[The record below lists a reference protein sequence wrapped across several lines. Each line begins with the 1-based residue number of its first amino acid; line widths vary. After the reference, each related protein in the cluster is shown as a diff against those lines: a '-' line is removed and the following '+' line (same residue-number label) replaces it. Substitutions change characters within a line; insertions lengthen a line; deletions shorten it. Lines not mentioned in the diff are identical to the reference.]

1 MGLAQ
6 STPGHWTRRSPF
18 FVAPS
23 LPFSQRCDNPL
34 ENCVFFFWF
43 CVCFVVFP
51 PPPFFSFVHANK
63 WTCSYGV
70 AVEML
75 RWFDTSTA
83 PRRRPTACDGRSEE
97 HLRVECEKD
106 KYGVFQWRETEIS
119 SRVCFSSSAQLP
131 LSPSFF
137 SLFLLHTLLHPSL
150 APHLRSISGSF
161 VVVGQPV
168 VMVLIGPMLRRSLL
182 LLGTTSSS
190 IQQDQEGATTDFFFD
205 FAILSKALPPGQCAA
220 MTQSWLRSF
229 PLSLISSSPSH
240 LFDICR
246 LCPSCVYKSISRQ
259 RITTKQQLS
268 SIADPVEQTLHIAVL
283 FYIDTYIS
291 INIIIWEKKKKKKS
305 IGNNWTSSSCSTVWC
320 STTSMLL
327 T

>member
-137 SLFLLHTLLHPSL
+137 FPLPSSHS
-150 APHLRSISGSF
+150 PSSISCSSSAFYLWLVRRRRPARRDGIDRSHAAPLSSSTRHY
-161 VVVGQPV
+161 VVVDTTRPGRSHNWLFFFRFRDSLQGPSTRTMCSDDSKLIAIISSLSHLQFSLSSLWHLPALPV
-168 VMVLIGPMLRRSLL
+168 V
-182 LLGTTSSS
+182 
-190 IQQDQEGATTDFFFD
+190 
-205 FAILSKALPPGQCAA
+205 
-220 MTQSWLRSF
+220 
-229 PLSLISSSPSH
+229 
-240 LFDICR
+240 R
-246 LCPSCVYKSISRQ
+246 L
-259 RITTKQQLS
+259 
-268 SIADPVEQTLHIAVL
+268 
-283 FYIDTYIS
+283 
-291 INIIIWEKKKKKKS
+291 
-305 IGNNWTSSSCSTVWC
+305 
-320 STTSMLL
+320 
-327 T
+327 

>member
-119 SRVCFSSSAQLP
+119 SRVCFSSSAPPPFLLLFFP
-131 LSPSFF
+131 SSFF
-137 SLFLLHTLLHPSL
+137 TL
-150 APHLRSISGSF
+150 SF
-161 VVVGQPV
+161 
-168 VMVLIGPMLRRSLL
+168 IHLL
-182 LLGTTSSS
+182 LLICVLSLARSSS
-190 IQQDQEGATTDFFFD
+190 SA
-205 FAILSKALPPGQCAA
+205 SPSWWYWSVPCCAA
-220 MTQSWLRSF
+220 LFFYLALRRRRYNKTKKEPQLTF
-229 PLSLISSSPSH
+229 
-240 LFDICR
+240 F
-246 LCPSCVYKSISRQ
+246 SISRFSPRPFHPDNVQ
-259 RITTKQQLS
+259 RWLKVDCDHFLSLS
-268 SIADPVEQTLHIAVL
+268 SPVAPL
-283 FYIDTYIS
+283 IS
-291 INIIIWEKKKKKKS
+291 LTFAGSARRAFINQ
-305 IGNNWTSSSCSTVWC
+305 
-320 STTSMLL
+320 
-327 T
+327 

>member
-119 SRVCFSSSAQLP
+119 SRVCFSSSAPPPFSFFFFPLPSSHSPSSISCSSSAFYLWLVRRRRPARRDGIDRSHAAP
-131 LSPSFF
+131 LSSSTWHYVVVDTTRPRRSHNWLFFRFRDSLQGPSTRTMCSDDSKLIAIISSLSHLQF
-137 SLFLLHTLLHPSL
+137 SLSSL
-150 APHLRSISGSF
+150 WHLPAL
-161 VVVGQPV
+161 PV
-168 VMVLIGPMLRRSLL
+168 V
-182 LLGTTSSS
+182 
-190 IQQDQEGATTDFFFD
+190 
-205 FAILSKALPPGQCAA
+205 
-220 MTQSWLRSF
+220 
-229 PLSLISSSPSH
+229 
-240 LFDICR
+240 R
-246 LCPSCVYKSISRQ
+246 L
-259 RITTKQQLS
+259 
-268 SIADPVEQTLHIAVL
+268 
-283 FYIDTYIS
+283 
-291 INIIIWEKKKKKKS
+291 
-305 IGNNWTSSSCSTVWC
+305 
-320 STTSMLL
+320 
-327 T
+327 